1 MAEYIDKSV
10 LIAMCKGIAAFD
22 RNKNVAPVS
31 WADAYERF
39 ADEVE
44 DFDAAD
50 VVERKRG
57 RWENIVYDPVLRK
70 MEATCSYCACRGEVR
85 VKANCCGFVVPDSS
99 FCPTCGADMRE
110 VNDAN

>member
-1 MAEYIDKSV
+1 MKEYIDKAV
-10 LIAMCKGIAAFD
+10 LIAMCKGIAACEW
-22 RNKNVAPVS
+22 NKKAAPVS

-57 RWENIVYDPVLRK
+57 EWELYGNDDDISASYF
-70 MEATCSYCACRGEVR
+70 CSL
-85 VKANCCGFVVPDSS
+85 CGWNEDEDSFLDHWS
-99 FCPTCGADMRE
+99 RMNFCPNCGADMRE
-110 VNDAN
+110 VEHENQ

>member
-10 LIAMCKGIAAFD
+10 LIAVCKGIAAFD
-22 RNKNVAPVS
+22 WNKKAAPVS

-57 RWENIVYDPVLRK
+57 RWILRHVGHGHYW
-70 MEATCSYCACRGEVR
+70 ECSECHQNPCIYVT
-85 VKANCCGFVVPDSS
+85 KDTN
-99 FCPTCGADMRE
+99 FCPNCGADMRE
-110 VNDAN
+110 ADHAKT